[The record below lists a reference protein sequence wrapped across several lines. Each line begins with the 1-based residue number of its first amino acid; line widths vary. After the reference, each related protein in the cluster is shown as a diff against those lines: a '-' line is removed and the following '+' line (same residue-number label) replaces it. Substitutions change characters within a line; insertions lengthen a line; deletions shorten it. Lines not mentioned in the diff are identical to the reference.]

1 MRRCASACGAKKPPK
16 PSAPPKSAG
25 TTAAID
31 TFWPAS
37 GDGAPGPWMSAIGVV
52 LPPQFAL
59 TGAAVAA
66 TTGAASAGSSRSGAN
81 RRSVGRRTGNPVGSV
96 PKA

>member
-1 MRRCASACGAKKPPK
+1 
-16 PSAPPKSAG
+16 
-25 TTAAID
+25 
-31 TFWPAS
+31 
-37 GDGAPGPWMSAIGVV
+37 MSAIGVV

-81 RRSVGRRTGNPVGSV
+81 RRSVERMTGNPVVSV